1 MNEVAIAENIQENDI
16 YIFVKIGASSYAFP
30 ALNVLEI
37 IKLVELEYPEKMP
50 SYIAGILEYKGKVI
64 HIIDLRSILKIEAAQ
79 YDINTHILIIQG
91 KETVYG
97 IITDEISDI
106 KKIDSTIIAPPP
118 YVAENKL

>member
-1 MNEVAIAENIQENDI
+1 MNEITVADNIQENDI

-106 KKIDSTIIAPPP
+106 KR
-118 YVAENKL
+118 